1 MKWPFAKNSTEHQNR
16 DDKKDTGFGFLKD
29 IFNGNIFQ
37 DKRFHKQIPFLILI
51 ILMIFFYIDNHYVCE
66 KQLDEIADLK
76 KQLVDKE
83 YQYLTISSKLI
94 QSSQQSKVHEKLKK
108 NNVSLYPLTTPAVE
122 IKE

>member
-16 DDKKDTGFGFLKD
+16 DDKKDTRFGFLKD
-29 IFNGNIFQ
+29 ILNGNIFQ

-51 ILMIFFYIDNHYVCE
+51 ILMIFFYIDNHYVCA

-94 QSSQQSKVHEKLKK
+94 QGSRQSKVYDKVKK
-108 NNVSLYPLTTPAVE
+108 NNLDLYPLTTPAVE